1 VFKTGGKTVKKASI
15 ILACVAV
22 LGVFALA
29 NGLTTNDSKA
39 ESPGTFH
46 VLLAYEGGYV
56 EYNFY
61 LTADDLRA
69 RFAGSLVDELLEGQP
84 MDLSPQEA
92 FAGISDLV
100 DIADWTVFDNVVV
113 MVDSPFNQDSVPCSW
128 SGIKCCYSGLACC
141 CKPKDPDEVVVDP

>member
-1 VFKTGGKTVKKASI
+1 MKKASI

-29 NGLTTNDSKA
+29 NGLATNDSKA
-39 ESPGTFH
+39 ESPGAFH

-84 MDLSPQEA
+84 VPVSPEQA
-92 FAGISDLV
+92 FAGVSDLV
-100 DIADWTVFDNVVV
+100 DIADWTVINNVVLLAA
-113 MVDSPFNQDSVPCSW
+113 DGNPANWGC
-128 SGIKCCYSGLACC
+128 IKCCYADPPLACC